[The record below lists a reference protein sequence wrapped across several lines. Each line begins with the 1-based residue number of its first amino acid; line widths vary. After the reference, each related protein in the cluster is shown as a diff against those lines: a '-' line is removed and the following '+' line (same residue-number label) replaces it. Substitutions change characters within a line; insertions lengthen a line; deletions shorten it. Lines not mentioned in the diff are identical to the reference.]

1 MKWRLLAVACGV
13 IALGLLLYPLLGELL
28 NERYHSDVE
37 TVYTNAIEDA
47 DDAELAEQRRAAE
60 MYNAM
65 LRGEA
70 AVSAGGASAPPML
83 YARQLTVG
91 GAMCTIDI
99 PKIGVYLPVQHGT
112 GVETLERAVGHVVRT
127 SLPVGGA
134 GTHAVLS
141 AHSGMASAKLF
152 TDIDQ
157 LVKGDVFYIHVLGEV
172 LAYEVDQ
179 IATVLPS
186 DTSLLQIEED
196 KDYVTLITC
205 MPFGVNTHRLL
216 VRGHRVPY
224 VPELVVEN
232 GKTPKAASSWTQ
244 HYLTGLG
251 IGSASLQGGD
261 VVGKKSVLLA
271 AALAVAGLCI
281 LLWPVVSGHRLQ
293 ADMSA
298 AAQGFL
304 EEARQPY
311 SEVLTDLQEYNE
323 RIYAERQAGLADALA
338 CEEPA
343 VLLRDCGVEDEII
356 GVLEIPTLELVMPVY
371 LGASGAHLDA
381 GAAVLGNT
389 SAPIGGMS
397 TNCVIAGHR
406 GWHGADYFRHI
417 DRLQVGD
424 TVTITNLWETLTYT
438 VVDIQII
445 QPHEAEK
452 IKIQPGRDLLT
463 LITCHPYASGG
474 RQRLVV
480 YCERRE

>member
-1 MKWRLLAVACGV
+1 M
-13 IALGLLLYPLLGELL
+13 
-28 NERYHSDVE
+28 
-37 TVYTNAIEDA
+37 
-47 DDAELAEQRRAAE
+47 
-60 MYNAM
+60 
-65 LRGEA
+65 
-70 AVSAGGASAPPML
+70 
-83 YARQLTVG
+83 
-91 GAMCTIDI
+91 
-99 PKIGVYLPVQHGT
+99 
-112 GVETLERAVGHVVRT
+112 
-127 SLPVGGA
+127 
-134 GTHAVLS
+134 
-141 AHSGMASAKLF
+141 
-152 TDIDQ
+152 
-157 LVKGDVFYIHVLGEV
+157 
-172 LAYEVDQ
+172 
-179 IATVLPS
+179 
-186 DTSLLQIEED
+186 
-196 KDYVTLITC
+196 
-205 MPFGVNTHRLL
+205 
-216 VRGHRVPY
+216 
-224 VPELVVEN
+224 
-232 GKTPKAASSWTQ
+232 
-244 HYLTGLG
+244 
-251 IGSASLQGGD
+251 
-261 VVGKKSVLLA
+261 GKKAVLLA

-343 VLLRDCGVEDEII
+343 VLLRDCGVADEII

-389 SAPIGGMS
+389 SAPIGGVN

-406 GWHGADYFRHI
+406 GWYGADYFRHI

-424 TVTITNLWETLTYT
+424 MVTVTNLWETLTYT

-445 QPHEAEK
+445 QPHEVEK

-480 YCERRE
+480 YCERRK